1 MEPIMTPAAA
11 IYGFMAGFGIPAY
24 AATSVPDEAEFP
36 YITYELATD
45 DFWGGEVALAMDIW
59 YRGDSEAEPNAKAHE
74 VSKALIGY
82 KCIPCDDGGI
92 ILKKGSPFCQSMG
105 DTVDDKIKRRH
116 INLTAEFITSF

>member
-1 MEPIMTPAAA
+1 MTPAAA
-11 IYGFMAGFGIPAY
+11 IYGFMTGFGIPAY

-59 YRGDSEAEPNAKAHE
+59 YRGDSEAEPNTKARE
-74 VSKALIGY
+74 VSKALIGC
-82 KCIPCDDGGI
+82 KCIPCDGGGV

-105 DTVDDKIKRRH
+105 DTADDKIKRRH
-116 INLTAEFITSF
+116 INVTAEFITSF